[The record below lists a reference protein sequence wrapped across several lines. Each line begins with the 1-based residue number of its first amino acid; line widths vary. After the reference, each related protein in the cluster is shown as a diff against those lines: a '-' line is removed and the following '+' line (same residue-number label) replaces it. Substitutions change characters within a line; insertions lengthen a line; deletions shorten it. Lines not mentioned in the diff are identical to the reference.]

1 MHLSIGVHALNVVNS
16 LGQTTKMVFCAQM
29 NAERLET
36 EETPL
41 KIGERIRTSEN
52 KQRNVNIVG
61 NNSQRIEIIRGIV
74 QKNVIVEEENTK

>member
-1 MHLSIGVHALNVVNS
+1 MVNS
-16 LGQTTKMVFCAQM
+16 SVQITKTVFCAQM

-41 KIGERIRTSEN
+41 KTGERIRTSEN
-52 KQRNVNIVG
+52 KQRNANIVG
-61 NNSQRIEIIRGIV
+61 NSSQRIELIRGIV

>member
-1 MHLSIGVHALNVVNS
+1 M
-16 LGQTTKMVFCAQM
+16 GQIIKDVCCAQQ
-29 NAERLET
+29 NARKSEI
-36 EETPL
+36 EEIQL

-61 NNSQRIEIIRGIV
+61 NNSQRIEIIKGIV

>member
-1 MHLSIGVHALNVVNS
+1 MGSS
-16 LGQTTKMVFCAQM
+16 LGQITKDVYCVQQ
-29 NAERLET
+29 NARKSEI
-36 EETPL
+36 EEIPL